1 VIAGLALAVAAAACF
16 ETGYV
21 LQALEARASRPSA
34 RPHLALLARLARR
47 PAWLAGIGLAGA
59 GVALQALA
67 LLLAPLSVVQPALAL
82 GLVMLLGLA
91 RRVLGERVGRREL
104 AGAALIAVGVATVAL
119 CAPGRRTDDGAP
131 LAIAVVMG
139 ALGVAAIAPYALR
152 RPGAALAVA
161 GAGAGDVWAAVGLK
175 LATNALSRGALGAAL
190 GWAVGCAA
198 AAALALAAEMSA
210 LQRVAAA
217 RVGPIV
223 LAAQVALPVLLA
235 PLVSRETWGA
245 TPGGG
250 LVLGG
255 GLAAVAAGAAVL
267 GASRPVGG
275 VIFAGAREPIEHDV
289 GGAGQRRE

>member
-1 VIAGLALAVAAAACF
+1 MIAGLALAVAAAACF

-21 LQALEARASRPSA
+21 LQALEARASRPA
-34 RPHLALLARLARR
+34 PRPHLALLARLARR

-59 GVALQALA
+59 GVALQASA
-67 LLLAPLSVVQPALAL
+67 LLLAPLSLVQPVLAL

-104 AGAALIAVGVATVAL
+104 AGAALIAVGVTTVAL
-119 CAPGRRTDDGAP
+119 CAPSRRTGDGAP
-131 LAIAVVMG
+131 LAIAVVM
-139 ALGVAAIAPYALR
+139 
-152 RPGAALAVA
+152 
-161 GAGAGDVWAAVGLK
+161 
-175 LATNALSRGALGAAL
+175 GALGAAL

-235 PLVSRETWGA
+235 PLVARETWGG

-250 LVLGG
+250 LVLGA

-267 GASRPVGG
+267 GASRPVAG
-275 VIFAGAREPIEHDV
+275 VIFSGAREPIEDDV
-289 GGAGQRRE
+289 GGARQRRE